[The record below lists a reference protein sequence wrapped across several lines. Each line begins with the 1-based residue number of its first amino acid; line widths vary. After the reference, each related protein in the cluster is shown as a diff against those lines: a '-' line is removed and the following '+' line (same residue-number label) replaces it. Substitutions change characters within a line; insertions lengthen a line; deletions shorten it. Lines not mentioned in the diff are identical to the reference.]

1 MNKSIRNESVHSANE
16 RNCDRTLLSAYAD
29 NELTQQQRQLIDL
42 HIADCAPCAQELK
55 ELIQMK
61 NMVKGSSAPSLEAD
75 KIEALL
81 EGSGSRIAQ
90 TIAWTILIISLCIGL
105 VFSVYEFYFESNLS
119 VFEKLIPSLVW
130 GSIIGL
136 FVSVARQ
143 QFIAR
148 KTDKYKGVKL

>member
-1 MNKSIRNESVHSANE
+1 MNKSIRNESVHSAHE
-16 RNCDRTLLSAYAD
+16 CNCDRTLLSAYAD

-42 HIADCAPCAQELK
+42 HIADCAPCAQEL
-55 ELIQMK
+55 ETLIQMK

-90 TIAWTILIISLCIGL
+90 TIAWTILIISVCIGL

-119 VFEKLIPSLVW
+119 
-130 GSIIGL
+130 
-136 FVSVARQ
+136 
-143 QFIAR
+143 
-148 KTDKYKGVKL
+148 